1 MLSQMLEYRELY
13 DYRILACSLF
23 STATPTNAY
32 TMDHRSSSVA
42 AVMVRKRK
50 YGKWLPVHLT
60 ENLISEG
67 VDGLV
72 GIEELTDYK
81 IVKGDRDRSIHKV
94 GKGSTMEIYIFTDS
108 SCFPW
113 LL

>member
-1 MLSQMLEYRELY
+1 MVELCIEHKSCGANN
-13 DYRILACSLF
+13 RGLQR
-23 STATPTNAY
+23 ST
-32 TMDHRSSSVA
+32 SFA
-42 AVMVRKRK
+42 AVMVTKRK

-72 GIEELTDYK
+72 GIEELNDYK
-81 IVKGDRDRSIHKV
+81 VVKGDRDRDMHKV
-94 GKGSTMEIYIFTDS
+94 GKGTTMKIYIFIDW

-113 LL
+113 S

>member
-1 MLSQMLEYRELY
+1 MES
-13 DYRILACSLF
+13 
-23 STATPTNAY
+23 
-32 TMDHRSSSVA
+32 
-42 AVMVRKRK
+42 KRK

-60 ENLISEG
+60 ENFISEG

-81 IVKGDRDRSIHKV
+81 IVKGDSGRSIRKV
-94 GKGSTMEIYIFTDS
+94 GKGNTMEMHIFTGW

-113 LL
+113 

>member
-1 MLSQMLEYRELY
+1 
-13 DYRILACSLF
+13 
-23 STATPTNAY
+23 
-32 TMDHRSSSVA
+32 
-42 AVMVRKRK
+42 MVRKRK

-67 VDGLV
+67 LV

-81 IVKGDRDRSIHKV
+81 IVKADRGRSVHKV
-94 GKGSTMEIYIFTDS
+94 RKGSAMELYIFIYW

-113 LL
+113 SL